1 MVNSVVHKLTT
12 KALSHSDT
20 TFPLQLSRPWDIEK
34 KRKVIAGRKKSHHTK
49 RPEISR
55 NASAHREVESAIILT
70 LYPISR
76 KYSAIVIPGYKI
88 IKKCTSSFCQIQKTS
103 VDSF

>member
-88 IKKCTSSFCQIQKTS
+88 KKMHIIILWIQKTS